1 MKQSKQNQIAEAAQ
15 VACLLEA
22 SCEKPGSVTPSKQF
36 DDLGYTDFLL
46 ASVIF
51 GQSLRETSHK
61 SVGEIILKSVKTLS
75 KELKSNAN
83 LGIILLIA
91 PLASAFYRRG
101 ELGPKN
107 VRSTLSA
114 LTVADASFAF
124 SAIKLAD
131 PGGLGTQPV
140 HDVRKKPSITLLR
153 AMKLAAHKDWI
164 AHEYAHNFDI
174 TLTIGVPQLLKNI
187 KSTGDFRDAIVQ
199 TYLRLLYLY
208 PDSHIGRKVSGD
220 TALKISEKAGEV
232 LQKGGVASA
241 AGRRAISAFDKYL
254 RSDSNLLNPGTTSD
268 LIAATLFVYFLKY
281 GYGSMN
287 MGKKKK

>member
-1 MKQSKQNQIAEAAQ
+1 MKQSKQNKIAEAAQ

-22 SCEKPGSVTPSKQF
+22 SCEKPGGVTPTKRF
-36 DDLGYTDFLL
+36 DDLCYTDFLL

-51 GQSLRETSHK
+51 GQTLRETSHK
-61 SVGEIILKSVKTLS
+61 SVGEIILKSVKAVK
-75 KELKSNAN
+75 KEVKSNAN

-91 PLASAFYRRG
+91 PLANAFYRRG
-101 ELGPKN
+101 ELCAKN

-114 LTVADASFAF
+114 LTIEDADDAF
-124 SAIKLAD
+124 KAIKLAN
-131 PGGLGTQPV
+131 PGGLGTEPV
-140 HDVRKKPSITLLR
+140 HDARKKASITLLR
-153 AMKLAAHKDWI
+153 AMKLAAHRDWI

-174 TLTIGVPQLLKNI
+174 TFSIGVGELVKNI
-187 KSTGDFRDAIVQ
+187 KSTASFRDAVVQ

-208 PDSHIGRKVSGD
+208 PDSHIGRKASKD

-232 LQKGGVASA
+232 LHKGGVTAK

-268 LIAATLFVYFLKY
+268 LIAATLFAYFLKY
-281 GYGSMN
+281 GYGAMN
-287 MGKKKK
+287 LGKKEK